1 MNLIA
6 LQHRA
11 IYLEAAPRPPRDLDD
26 ITGSLEGSGRLCG
39 ETGRSDAGGPPE
51 QAPRLAE
58 SPSRLRR
65 AHVPP
70 RHHDG
75 DLGAARCFAEK
86 ARRPRRADAAEVA
99 HETDGP
105 GQELRRAR
113 LQIHHAIAVDL
124 AEPREG
130 GGGQRIEGQLGRGPR
145 LETGRARED
154 LGSHA
159 ERDDDAGGAPRDAGI
174 ARDQHGE
181 RAAPPGFGEAGAHEG
196 RDAAGRDADHGVPG
210 PRAGSHGTR
219 AGARVVLG
227 PLHRSED
234 SPPASRHHRLDLG
247 GACIKGRGAL
257 RGFEHAEAAA
267 RPRPQEDELAAGPEP
282 LGYLRDGLAD
292 GRRRATDRAH
302 RILVH
307 AVHQPGDGGDTQPV
321 EPRAP
326 GIAALRGQAA
336 VANPRHGLEPY
347 PTIGAMT
354 AVLSGL
360 DVLLGRLRT
369 LLGGQSVGLLCHPA
383 SVTADLTP
391 AAEALMRVKGVKLRR
406 LFAPEHGI
414 TGAAQDLVLVGHEK
428 DPLTGLPVM
437 SLYGRRLDPDP
448 RALEGLDALIV
459 DLQDVGARYY
469 TYNWTMALA
478 MKAAARANLPV
489 IVLDRPN
496 PLGGERL
503 EGNWPEAGWSSF
515 VGLYPLPIRHGMTM
529 GELAGYLNDR
539 HELGCDLTVVPML
552 GWRRGMAWEDTGLPW
567 VAPSPNMPTPDTARV
582 YPGGCLVEGTDLSEG
597 RGTTRPFEWIGA
609 PYLDG
614 ARLERALTRRRL
626 PGARFRAIG
635 FEPAFHKWRGE
646 RCGGVQVHV
655 TDPDRFKPVATYL
668 ALIAEARRQ
677 SPRRFG
683 WRQPPYEFERRKLP
697 IDLLGGGPGIRRA
710 IERGVSLARLETSWR
725 PDLARFARARRPYLL
740 YS

>member
-1 MNLIA
+1 
-6 LQHRA
+6 
-11 IYLEAAPRPPRDLDD
+11 
-26 ITGSLEGSGRLCG
+26 
-39 ETGRSDAGGPPE
+39 
-51 QAPRLAE
+51 
-58 SPSRLRR
+58 
-65 AHVPP
+65 
-70 RHHDG
+70 
-75 DLGAARCFAEK
+75 
-86 ARRPRRADAAEVA
+86 
-99 HETDGP
+99 
-105 GQELRRAR
+105 
-113 LQIHHAIAVDL
+113 
-124 AEPREG
+124 
-130 GGGQRIEGQLGRGPR
+130 
-145 LETGRARED
+145 
-154 LGSHA
+154 
-159 ERDDDAGGAPRDAGI
+159 
-174 ARDQHGE
+174 
-181 RAAPPGFGEAGAHEG
+181 
-196 RDAAGRDADHGVPG
+196 
-210 PRAGSHGTR
+210 
-219 AGARVVLG
+219 
-227 PLHRSED
+227 
-234 SPPASRHHRLDLG
+234 
-247 GACIKGRGAL
+247 
-257 RGFEHAEAAA
+257 
-267 RPRPQEDELAAGPEP
+267 
-282 LGYLRDGLAD
+282 
-292 GRRRATDRAH
+292 
-302 RILVH
+302 
-307 AVHQPGDGGDTQPV
+307 
-321 EPRAP
+321 
-326 GIAALRGQAA
+326 
-336 VANPRHGLEPY
+336 
-347 PTIGAMT
+347 MT

-391 AAEALMRVKGVKLRR
+391 AAETLMRVKDVNLRR

-448 RALEGLDALIV
+448 RVLEGLDALIV

-582 YPGGCLVEGTDLSEG
+582 YPGGCLVEGTNLSEG

-614 ARLERALTRRRL
+614 PRLARALERRGL
-626 PGARFRAIG
+626 PGVRFRPVG
-635 FEPAFHKWRGE
+635 FEPAFHKWKSQ
-646 RCGGVQVHV
+646 RCGGVQIHV
-655 TDPDRFKPVATYL
+655 TDAARFKPFAAYL

-677 SPRRFG
+677 APRHFR
-683 WRQPPYEFERRKLP
+683 WRRPPYEFERVRLP
-697 IDLLGGGPGIRRA
+697 MDLLCGGPGIRRA

>member
-1 MNLIA
+1 
-6 LQHRA
+6 
-11 IYLEAAPRPPRDLDD
+11 
-26 ITGSLEGSGRLCG
+26 
-39 ETGRSDAGGPPE
+39 
-51 QAPRLAE
+51 
-58 SPSRLRR
+58 
-65 AHVPP
+65 
-70 RHHDG
+70 
-75 DLGAARCFAEK
+75 
-86 ARRPRRADAAEVA
+86 
-99 HETDGP
+99 
-105 GQELRRAR
+105 
-113 LQIHHAIAVDL
+113 
-124 AEPREG
+124 
-130 GGGQRIEGQLGRGPR
+130 
-145 LETGRARED
+145 
-154 LGSHA
+154 
-159 ERDDDAGGAPRDAGI
+159 
-174 ARDQHGE
+174 
-181 RAAPPGFGEAGAHEG
+181 
-196 RDAAGRDADHGVPG
+196 
-210 PRAGSHGTR
+210 
-219 AGARVVLG
+219 
-227 PLHRSED
+227 
-234 SPPASRHHRLDLG
+234 
-247 GACIKGRGAL
+247 
-257 RGFEHAEAAA
+257 
-267 RPRPQEDELAAGPEP
+267 
-282 LGYLRDGLAD
+282 
-292 GRRRATDRAH
+292 
-302 RILVH
+302 
-307 AVHQPGDGGDTQPV
+307 
-321 EPRAP
+321 
-326 GIAALRGQAA
+326 
-336 VANPRHGLEPY
+336 
-347 PTIGAMT
+347 MT

-391 AAEALMRVKGVKLRR
+391 AAEALMRVKDVNLRR

-437 SLYGRRLDPDP
+437 SLYGRRLDPDL
-448 RALEGLDALIV
+448 RVLEGLDALIV

-582 YPGGCLVEGTDLSEG
+582 YPGGCLVEGTNLSEG

-614 ARLERALTRRRL
+614 PRLARALERRGL
-626 PGARFRAIG
+626 PGVRFRPVG
-635 FEPAFHKWRGE
+635 FEPAFHKWKSQ
-646 RCGGVQVHV
+646 RCGGVQIHV
-655 TDPDRFKPVATYL
+655 TDAARFKPFAAYL

-677 SPRRFG
+677 APRHFR
-683 WRQPPYEFERRKLP
+683 WRRPPYEFERVRLP
-697 IDLLGGGPGIRRA
+697 MDLLCGGPGIRRA
-710 IERGVSLARLETSWR
+710 IERGVTLARLETSWR

>member
-1 MNLIA
+1 
-6 LQHRA
+6 
-11 IYLEAAPRPPRDLDD
+11 
-26 ITGSLEGSGRLCG
+26 
-39 ETGRSDAGGPPE
+39 
-51 QAPRLAE
+51 
-58 SPSRLRR
+58 
-65 AHVPP
+65 
-70 RHHDG
+70 
-75 DLGAARCFAEK
+75 
-86 ARRPRRADAAEVA
+86 
-99 HETDGP
+99 
-105 GQELRRAR
+105 
-113 LQIHHAIAVDL
+113 
-124 AEPREG
+124 
-130 GGGQRIEGQLGRGPR
+130 
-145 LETGRARED
+145 
-154 LGSHA
+154 
-159 ERDDDAGGAPRDAGI
+159 
-174 ARDQHGE
+174 
-181 RAAPPGFGEAGAHEG
+181 
-196 RDAAGRDADHGVPG
+196 
-210 PRAGSHGTR
+210 
-219 AGARVVLG
+219 
-227 PLHRSED
+227 
-234 SPPASRHHRLDLG
+234 
-247 GACIKGRGAL
+247 
-257 RGFEHAEAAA
+257 
-267 RPRPQEDELAAGPEP
+267 
-282 LGYLRDGLAD
+282 
-292 GRRRATDRAH
+292 
-302 RILVH
+302 
-307 AVHQPGDGGDTQPV
+307 
-321 EPRAP
+321 
-326 GIAALRGQAA
+326 
-336 VANPRHGLEPY
+336 
-347 PTIGAMT
+347 MT

-448 RALEGLDALIV
+448 RVLEGLDALIV

-582 YPGGCLVEGTDLSEG
+582 YPGGCLVEGTNLSEG

-614 ARLERALTRRRL
+614 PRLARALERRGL
-626 PGARFRAIG
+626 PGVRFRPVG
-635 FEPAFHKWRGE
+635 FEPAFHKWKSQ
-646 RCGGVQVHV
+646 RCGGVQIHV
-655 TDPDRFKPVATYL
+655 TDAARFKPFAAYL

-677 SPRRFG
+677 APRHFR
-683 WRQPPYEFERRKLP
+683 WRRPPYEFERVRLP
-697 IDLLGGGPGIRRA
+697 MDLLCGGPGIRRA
-710 IERGVSLARLETSWR
+710 LERGVPLARLETSWR

>member
-1 MNLIA
+1 
-6 LQHRA
+6 
-11 IYLEAAPRPPRDLDD
+11 
-26 ITGSLEGSGRLCG
+26 
-39 ETGRSDAGGPPE
+39 
-51 QAPRLAE
+51 
-58 SPSRLRR
+58 
-65 AHVPP
+65 
-70 RHHDG
+70 
-75 DLGAARCFAEK
+75 
-86 ARRPRRADAAEVA
+86 
-99 HETDGP
+99 
-105 GQELRRAR
+105 
-113 LQIHHAIAVDL
+113 
-124 AEPREG
+124 
-130 GGGQRIEGQLGRGPR
+130 
-145 LETGRARED
+145 
-154 LGSHA
+154 
-159 ERDDDAGGAPRDAGI
+159 
-174 ARDQHGE
+174 
-181 RAAPPGFGEAGAHEG
+181 
-196 RDAAGRDADHGVPG
+196 
-210 PRAGSHGTR
+210 
-219 AGARVVLG
+219 
-227 PLHRSED
+227 
-234 SPPASRHHRLDLG
+234 
-247 GACIKGRGAL
+247 
-257 RGFEHAEAAA
+257 
-267 RPRPQEDELAAGPEP
+267 
-282 LGYLRDGLAD
+282 
-292 GRRRATDRAH
+292 
-302 RILVH
+302 
-307 AVHQPGDGGDTQPV
+307 
-321 EPRAP
+321 
-326 GIAALRGQAA
+326 
-336 VANPRHGLEPY
+336 
-347 PTIGAMT
+347 MT

-360 DVLLGRLRT
+360 DVLLGHLRT

-391 AAEALMRVKGVKLRR
+391 AAEALMRVKDVNLRR

-448 RALEGLDALIV
+448 RVLEGLDALIV

-582 YPGGCLVEGTDLSEG
+582 YPGGCLVEGTNLSEG

-614 ARLERALTRRRL
+614 PRLARALERRGL
-626 PGARFRAIG
+626 PGVRFRPVG
-635 FEPAFHKWRGE
+635 FEPAFHKWKSQ
-646 RCGGVQVHV
+646 RCGGVQIHV
-655 TDPDRFKPVATYL
+655 TDAARFKPFAAYL

-677 SPRRFG
+677 APRHFR
-683 WRQPPYEFERRKLP
+683 WRRPPYEFERVRLP
-697 IDLLGGGPGIRRA
+697 MDLLCGGPGIRRA

>member
-1 MNLIA
+1 
-6 LQHRA
+6 
-11 IYLEAAPRPPRDLDD
+11 
-26 ITGSLEGSGRLCG
+26 
-39 ETGRSDAGGPPE
+39 
-51 QAPRLAE
+51 
-58 SPSRLRR
+58 
-65 AHVPP
+65 
-70 RHHDG
+70 
-75 DLGAARCFAEK
+75 
-86 ARRPRRADAAEVA
+86 
-99 HETDGP
+99 
-105 GQELRRAR
+105 
-113 LQIHHAIAVDL
+113 
-124 AEPREG
+124 
-130 GGGQRIEGQLGRGPR
+130 
-145 LETGRARED
+145 
-154 LGSHA
+154 
-159 ERDDDAGGAPRDAGI
+159 
-174 ARDQHGE
+174 
-181 RAAPPGFGEAGAHEG
+181 
-196 RDAAGRDADHGVPG
+196 
-210 PRAGSHGTR
+210 
-219 AGARVVLG
+219 
-227 PLHRSED
+227 
-234 SPPASRHHRLDLG
+234 
-247 GACIKGRGAL
+247 
-257 RGFEHAEAAA
+257 
-267 RPRPQEDELAAGPEP
+267 
-282 LGYLRDGLAD
+282 
-292 GRRRATDRAH
+292 
-302 RILVH
+302 
-307 AVHQPGDGGDTQPV
+307 
-321 EPRAP
+321 
-326 GIAALRGQAA
+326 
-336 VANPRHGLEPY
+336 
-347 PTIGAMT
+347 MT

-383 SVTADLTP
+383 SVTAELTP

-448 RALEGLDALIV
+448 RVFEGLDALIV

-469 TYNWTMALA
+469 TYNWTMALV

-582 YPGGCLVEGTDLSEG
+582 YPGGCLVEGTNLSEG

-614 ARLERALTRRRL
+614 PRLARALERRGL
-626 PGARFRAIG
+626 PGVRFRPVG
-635 FEPAFHKWRGE
+635 FEPAFHKWKSQ
-646 RCGGVQVHV
+646 RCGGVQIHV
-655 TDPDRFKPVATYL
+655 TDAARFKPFAAYL

-677 SPRRFG
+677 APRHFR
-683 WRQPPYEFERRKLP
+683 WRRPPYEFERVRLP
-697 IDLLGGGPGIRRA
+697 MDLLCGGPGIRRA

>member
-1 MNLIA
+1 
-6 LQHRA
+6 
-11 IYLEAAPRPPRDLDD
+11 
-26 ITGSLEGSGRLCG
+26 
-39 ETGRSDAGGPPE
+39 
-51 QAPRLAE
+51 
-58 SPSRLRR
+58 
-65 AHVPP
+65 
-70 RHHDG
+70 
-75 DLGAARCFAEK
+75 
-86 ARRPRRADAAEVA
+86 
-99 HETDGP
+99 
-105 GQELRRAR
+105 
-113 LQIHHAIAVDL
+113 
-124 AEPREG
+124 
-130 GGGQRIEGQLGRGPR
+130 
-145 LETGRARED
+145 
-154 LGSHA
+154 
-159 ERDDDAGGAPRDAGI
+159 
-174 ARDQHGE
+174 
-181 RAAPPGFGEAGAHEG
+181 
-196 RDAAGRDADHGVPG
+196 
-210 PRAGSHGTR
+210 
-219 AGARVVLG
+219 
-227 PLHRSED
+227 
-234 SPPASRHHRLDLG
+234 
-247 GACIKGRGAL
+247 
-257 RGFEHAEAAA
+257 
-267 RPRPQEDELAAGPEP
+267 
-282 LGYLRDGLAD
+282 
-292 GRRRATDRAH
+292 
-302 RILVH
+302 
-307 AVHQPGDGGDTQPV
+307 
-321 EPRAP
+321 
-326 GIAALRGQAA
+326 
-336 VANPRHGLEPY
+336 
-347 PTIGAMT
+347 MT

-383 SVTADLTP
+383 SVTAELTP

-582 YPGGCLVEGTDLSEG
+582 YPGGCLVEGTNLSEG

-614 ARLERALTRRRL
+614 PRLARALERRGL
-626 PGARFRAIG
+626 PGVRFRPVG
-635 FEPAFHKWRGE
+635 FEPAFHKWKSQ
-646 RCGGVQVHV
+646 RCGGVQIHV
-655 TDPDRFKPVATYL
+655 TDAARFKPFAAYL

-677 SPRRFG
+677 APRHFR
-683 WRQPPYEFERRKLP
+683 WRRPPYEFERVRLP
-697 IDLLGGGPGIRRA
+697 MDLLCGGPGIRRA